1 MPSPTSAYH
10 FILWLG
16 QWMGYKLLKWH
27 IFQSPLHPAYV
38 LRCGVV
44 CALVRCGVCP
54 CVVCADYGS
63 CHMSTRTQMMPLVAF
78 VDLPTTPEEKEPT
91 ISSPPTTSLD
101 LKQSQG
107 SAAFQPKKY
116 EMKAYILDVD
126 QY

>member
-1 MPSPTSAYH
+1 
-10 FILWLG
+10 
-16 QWMGYKLLKWH
+16 MGYKLLKWH

-44 CALVRCGVCP
+44 S
-54 CVVCADYGS
+54 ADYGS
-63 CHMSTRTQMMPLVAF
+63 CHMGTHTQMMPLVVF
-78 VDLPTTPEEKEPT
+78 VDIPTTPEEKEPT
-91 ISSPPTTSLD
+91 IPSPPTTSLD

-126 QY
+126 QYWHSTVMREELSQGFVWDISVGRSAV